1 MIALLNKI
9 FALVLIPFVMNPAS
23 PVLSVMKLIFA
34 EKEVISLAENG
45 VGSESD
51 PVYLTA
57 HRGVTEYAPENTLPA
72 IEGAIENGF
81 YGVEFDIHT
90 TKDGVWILNHDSTV
104 DKMTDGSGEIS
115 EMTFDEI
122 QQFTVD
128 HGNGIE
134 NYENLKLPKFEDA
147 LAIIKEST
155 LIPYIEIKGYD
166 PVAFRNLIELIEEH
180 GLSER
185 AVIISFDMEALL
197 GIREIDKDIQLMFI
211 TNDLTMEDLNTCLEN
226 GNIGIDIN
234 GGLIFKMMK
243 EVKLA
248 QESGLAC
255 AAWTV
260 DLPVFSDLMN
270 AFDIKKITTNRI
282 KP

>member
-1 MIALLNKI
+1 MKKKI
-9 FALVLIPFVMNPAS
+9 LITLGIFVLIIAVFCAINLGKSPISSKFVLAS
-23 PVLSVMKLIFA
+23 YGDEPQQFI
-34 EKEVISLAENG
+34 
-45 VGSESD
+45 
-51 PVYLTA
+51 A
-57 HRGVTEYAPENTLPA
+57 HRGFSSVYPENTLPA
-72 IEGAIENGF
+72 IEGAIANGF

-90 TKDGVWILNHDSTV
+90 TKDGVWILNHDSTI

-115 EMTFDEI
+115 EMTFDEL
-122 QQFTVD
+122 QQFTID
-128 HGNGIE
+128 NGNGIE

-166 PVAFRNLIELIEEH
+166 PVAFRNLIDLIEAY
-180 GLSER
+180 GLSEK

-197 GIREIDKDIQLMFI
+197 GIREIDADIQLMFI
-211 TNDLTMEDLNTCLEN
+211 TNELTMDDVNTCLEN

-248 QESGLAC
+248 QESGLDC